1 MSADSLLAGKCRHL
15 VPLERRCSRCVHEA
29 EANVLLAQL
38 SPFARKKTGNQVS
51 VTLPL
56 GLVQNL
62 VEHLAGGR

>member
-38 SPFARKKTGNQVS
+38 SPFARKKTGNQVN
-51 VTLPL
+51 VTVPL
-56 GLVQNL
+56 SLIQN
-62 VEHLAGGR
+62 VVAHLGGA